1 MRIKYIYKYI
11 FFSGT
16 KNRFRIVWRH
26 RVLQWCRS
34 GPQYLYC
41 IYFAVIRY
49 SQPPLYSHFPQS
61 LSLSSSIVGSVY
73 NFYVLYYIFR
83 LFFRS
88 WGLFFVNDDVYQYT
102 RGIRSKWLCPVN
114 RTLNYNIYTVA
125 AAAHEIISITFG
137 DKCQNSRYLYKS
149 FKFCN
154 ALTFRSLAIY
164 FIIQN
169 ICSQLSR

>member
-1 MRIKYIYKYI
+1 MSLWPAI
-11 FFSGT
+11 FVLYLFRRHSIQSTSTVFTFSS
-16 KNRFRIVWRH
+16 V
-26 RVLQWCRS
+26 
-34 GPQYLYC
+34 
-41 IYFAVIRY
+41 
-49 SQPPLYSHFPQS
+49 S

-102 RGIRSKWLCPVN
+102 RGIRSKWWCPVN

-125 AAAHEIISITFG
+125 AVAHEIISITFG
-137 DKCQNSRYLYKS
+137 YKCQNSRYLYKS